1 STQLKI
7 MISTP
12 IPRNAEDA
20 AKLNQRPYYG
30 KQLSDSDFPVAVGT
44 TLANR
49 AELQKFEA
57 DFYHYWKNA
66 ALWDDPANAPQRASI
81 EAIGGVLKAPEP
93 QAGKVYVV
101 TRIQEFAESGQH
113 LTISEFAA
121 DARFTGANPP
131 RRMERKAIETI
142 SVLDASRKYTLET
155 YEEAREFAKERFNRW
170 LARHR
175 QRALQREIVISAEL
189 EGASDTVKAAAAL
202 TARNDIVRKF
212 GVRLSG
218 NELAADLRARDTLA
232 MFKRDSGKDVLNE
245 DYVAA
250 TAEKRVAEG
259 KVKGAA
265 LARNPARATDPT
277 APALIVGVTDRALF
291 ASDLLASPDAAMRF
305 DFAAGP
311 MKPAKQ
317 PVHGASQSVAS
328 PQAVTTE
335 AAAVLAQY
343 RAMQP
348 GAARSAFRAENLATL
363 QSVV

>member
-1 STQLKI
+1 MQNTIRPRDAEQLAH
-7 MISTP
+7 
-12 IPRNAEDA
+12 RNE
-20 AKLNQRPYYG
+20 RPFYG
-30 KQLSDSDFPVAVGT
+30 RQLSDSAFEVAVGT
-44 TLANR
+44 KLTNR
-49 AELQKFEA
+49 AELQKFE
-57 DFYHYWKNA
+57 DDYFHYWKNA
-66 ALWDDPANAPQRASI
+66 ALWDDPTNAAIRAEI
-81 EAIGGVLKAPEP
+81 EAVGGVVKASEP
-93 QAGKVYVV
+93 QTGETFVV
-101 TRIQEFAESGQH
+101 TRIQSFAESGEH

-131 RRMERKAIETI
+131 RRLERKAIETI
-142 SVLDASRKYTLET
+142 SRLDASRKYTLET
-155 YEEAREFAKERFNRW
+155 YDAARDFAKQRFDRW

-175 QRALQREIVISAEL
+175 QRALQREIVNADL
-189 EGASDTVKAAAAL
+189 ERESNEIQAAAAL
-202 TARNDIVRKF
+202 AARNDIVRTF
-212 GVRLSG
+212 GARLSG
-218 NELAADLRARDTLA
+218 NELAADIRARETLKQ
-232 MFKRDSGKDVLNE
+232 FGDRSGKRILDT

-250 TAEKRVAEG
+250 MAEKRVAEG

-265 LARNPARATDPT
+265 LARNPARTTDPT

-291 ASDLLASPDAAMRF
+291 ASGMLASPDAAMRF

-317 PVHGASQSVAS
+317 PVHGASQSLAT

-335 AAAVLAQY
+335 AAAVLAKY